1 MRINFKIKYTLR
13 AVIVLL
19 LSGIN
24 SSAMAQSPA
33 FNTLETELQKLISYS
48 QQYVVTVIG
57 VSQEMYDEETVQS
70 ADSSQNPR
78 SIIKPV
84 YYKNVG
90 SGLLVDSQ
98 GIVLTRSSIVKNKN
112 KIFVRLFTGEEVDA
126 EILGE
131 QPNGITVLKIN
142 RIPIANPSFAHDSG
156 MRLGSWIY
164 VMGSSFGYGP
174 AVALGLVEGILDNGY
189 VLIGARAWNG
199 CSGAPVFNLNGQ
211 VVGILAAK
219 IEVTQ
224 ELSKY
229 TGIVDHDEYVVVPIG
244 SLLPRIAQLVDRVKP
259 AGWIG
264 LTIMEDSQQRG
275 VFQISQIQDNSPA
288 SQAGIQVGDEIVSF
302 NEREVKSISEIWSQI
317 KNSSVD
323 DQIKLKIKRGNET
336 IQTSIK
342 LAPRLIIPKK

>member
-1 MRINFKIKYTLR
+1 MRNKNKIKYTLGTG
-13 AVIVLL
+13 IILL

-24 SSAMAQSPA
+24 YSAIAQSPA

-70 ADSSQNPR
+70 ADSIQSPR

-112 KIFVRLFTGEEVDA
+112 KIYVRLFTGEEVDA

-142 RIPIANPSFAHDSG
+142 RINIANPSFAHDSG

-219 IEVTQ
+219 VELTQ
-224 ELSKY
+224 ELTKY

-244 SLLPRIAQLVDRVKP
+244 SLLPRIAQVVDKS

-264 LTIMEDSQQRG
+264 LSITENPQQRG
-275 VFQISQIQDNSPA
+275 VFQISQIQEDSPA

-323 DQIKLKIKRGNET
+323 DQIKLKVKRGNET
-336 IQTSIK
+336 IQTNIK
-342 LAPRLIIPKK
+342 FAPRSIITLKK